1 MTKYRI
7 KLNGKVYEMEVEL
20 VDENSVPQPV
30 KAASSATAPAT
41 MHETP
46 VQSTVVA
53 PSSTVNQAG
62 AITSPLQ
69 GTIIKINA
77 ANGDAVKAGQTI
89 IVLEAMKM
97 QNDIAAPKDGTLSDL
112 AVGVGDNVKSG
123 QVLCVVK

>member
-20 VDENSVPQPV
+20 VGDKNDPQPA
-30 KAASSATAPAT
+30 KAASSVSAPT
-41 MHETP
+41 MRDTP
-46 VQSTVVA
+46 VPTPPVVV
-53 PSSTVNQAG
+53 PSSVVNQAG
-62 AITSPLQ
+62 AVTSPLQ

-97 QNDIAAPKDGTLSDL
+97 QNDIAAPKDGKLTGLS
-112 AVGVGDNVKSG
+112 VSVGDNVKSG
-123 QVLCVVK
+123 QVLFVVE

>member
-20 VDENSVPQPV
+20 VGENDSPQPV
-30 KAASSATAPAT
+30 KSATPVVVPTPVRETTAPKATTASS
-41 MHETP
+41 
-46 VQSTVVA
+46 
-53 PSSTVNQAG
+53 PSINQEG
-62 AITSPLQ
+62 AVTSPLQ

-89 IVLEAMKM
+89 LVLEAMKM

-112 AVGVGDNVKSG
+112 AVAVGDNVKSG
-123 QVLCVVK
+123 QVLFVVK

>member
-20 VDENSVPQPV
+20 VGENSVPQSV
-30 KAASSATAPAT
+30 KAASSATATAT

-46 VQSTVVA
+46 AQSTVVA
-53 PSSTVNQAG
+53 PSSTVNHAG

-97 QNDIAAPKDGTLSDL
+97 QNDITAPKNGTLSDL
-112 AVGVGDNVKSG
+112 AVAVGDNVKSG

>member
-20 VDENSVPQPV
+20 VDANSASQPV
-30 KAASSATAPAT
+30 KTATSPVAPAPVR
-41 MHETP
+41 ETAAP
-46 VQSTVVA
+46 KTVA
-53 PSSTVNQAG
+53 TPSSPLNQAG
-62 AITSPLQ
+62 AVTSPLQ

-97 QNDIAAPKDGTLSDL
+97 QNDIAAPKDGVLSDL
-112 AVGVGDNVKSG
+112 AVAVGDNVKSG
-123 QVLCVVK
+123 QVLFIVK